1 MDILEFIGKLTPKEI
16 LILLAGL
23 FLIIFTII
31 LEIMIILKL
40 RKKAQSLGTQLRKKI
55 IENKSKNNAER

>member
-1 MDILEFIGKLTPKEI
+1 MDIIEFIGKLTPKEI
-16 LILLAGL
+16 GILLAGL
-23 FLIIFTII
+23 FLIIFVII
-31 LEIMIILKL
+31 IEIMIILKL

>member
-16 LILLAGL
+16 GILLAGIL
-23 FLIIFTII
+23 LVIIIMM
-31 LEIMIILKL
+31 LEIVIILKL
-40 RKKAQSLGTQLRKKI
+40 RKKAASLGTQLREKI